1 MLFLATILDQPVEG
15 KTGETI
21 GKLED
26 VIVRMGDE
34 LYPPIAGLVV
44 RDGRRR
50 FFVSGGQLQA
60 INGVARLSSSTVDLQ
75 PFVRRDGEVLLRKD
89 VLDHQIIDIT
99 GRRIVRVNDVQLAG
113 IDNVYRLV
121 GVDVSPQALLRRL
134 GPRALSDRI
143 VGRHIIDWNEAQYLA
158 SAAPVQLKVS
168 YDRLSELN
176 PVDLARIVDALS
188 YRESAEIV
196 AALDDETAAETLE
209 EVSDE
214 RVADLLEGMD
224 QERAAD
230 ILEEMTPGAAADAL
244 EDLDEEVAEQIL
256 ARMEPEEAAD
266 IQELLSYDE
275 DSAGRIMTTYFVRV
289 PAGATVGN
297 ALAAIRALE
306 EAPDPLLAVYV
317 GSSLTPQPPLPH
329 QGEGESDNSLLHSQ
343 GIEGEPAPPADE
355 EPPFY
360 LHGIVRLRN
369 LILADP
375 RTPLSEVIDDDVP
388 TIHPDDSAR
397 DAARVLAE
405 YNLLAVPVLDDARRM
420 IGIVT
425 VDDALAVL
433 LPEIWQRRGVG
444 AFHT

>member
-1 MLFLATILDQPVEG
+1 MLFLTSLLDRPVVG
-15 KTGETI
+15 KTGELI
-21 GKLED
+21 GRLED
-26 VIVRMGDE
+26 LIVRMGDDR
-34 LYPPIAGLVV
+34 YPPIAGLVV
-44 RDGRRR
+44 RDARRR
-50 FFVSGGQLQA
+50 FFVPSSQLYYFNDSTQ
-60 INGVARLSSSTVDLQ
+60 LSSSTVDLQ
-75 PFVRRDGEVLLRKD
+75 PFARRDGEVLLRKD
-89 VLDHQIIDIT
+89 VLDHQLIDIT
-99 GRRIVRVNDVQLAG
+99 GRRIVRVNDVQLTAVE
-113 IDNVYRLV
+113 DAYRVV
-121 GVDVSPQALLRRL
+121 GVDISPQALARRL
-134 GPRALSDRI
+134 GPRALAARI
-143 VGRHIIDWNEAQYLA
+143 VGRQVIDWEDVQYLA

-168 YDRLSELN
+168 YDRLSELH

-214 RVADLLEGMD
+214 RLADLLERMD

-244 EDLDEEVAEQIL
+244 EDLGDEIAEQLL

-266 IQELLSYDE
+266 VAALLAYDE
-275 DSAGRIMTTYFVRV
+275 DSAGRIMTTDFVRV
-289 PAGATVGN
+289 PEHATVGD
-297 ALAAIRALE
+297 ALAIIRALD

-317 GSSLTPQPPLPH
+317 VSET
-329 QGEGESDNSLLHSQ
+329 
-343 GIEGEPAPPADE
+343 EPETANGAETTNAVGAPPAPLADEE
-355 EPPFY
+355 EPPIY

-375 RTPLSEVIDDDVP
+375 HVPLLDVMDEDVP
-388 TIHPDDSAR
+388 TVHPDESAR

-433 LPEIWQRRGVG
+433 LPDVWQRRGVR
-444 AFHT
+444 AFHS